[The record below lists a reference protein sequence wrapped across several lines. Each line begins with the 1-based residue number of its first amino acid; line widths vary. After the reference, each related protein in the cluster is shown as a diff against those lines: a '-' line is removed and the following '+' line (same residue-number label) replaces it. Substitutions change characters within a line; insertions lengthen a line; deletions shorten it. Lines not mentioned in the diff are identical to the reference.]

1 MNLLT
6 FLSRLFSALAHAK
19 EAADVSGAPD
29 GEYRIYNDKKSIY
42 DVSTVDTQSA
52 APPGWGGPLPYRYI
66 DVSRYQGKITL
77 DGWRKVK
84 AAGYKGVMLK
94 TVSTNKRLSK
104 RADGLYID
112 PTFETNY
119 RNAKAAGLDVGVY
132 YYTYATSEA
141 MADAELALLRQAV
154 YGKELT
160 LPVAV
165 DVEENKLKPMSTLDL
180 TNLTAYALE
189 QVEKMGF
196 YAQLYTY
203 THYSNMELDMGRLAS
218 RWDVWLADYTGKT
231 PAVGYHYNAHQ
242 HTSEG
247 RVPGISG
254 NVDLNVTTLNYPR
267 IIRKKGL
274 TRLREGK

>member
-1 MNLLT
+1 MEKLLE
-6 FLSRLFSALAHAK
+6 FLAWLVKVLFGRDSESPAPETPRK
-19 EAADVSGAPD
+19 TPVEEAV
-29 GEYRIYNDKKSIY
+29 
-42 DVSTVDTQSA
+42 T
-52 APPGWGGPLPYRYI
+52 GWEGDPPYRYI
-66 DVSRYQGKITL
+66 DVSRYQGAI
-77 DGWRKVK
+77 DWAQVA
-84 AAGYKGVMLK
+84 AAGYKGAMLK
-94 TVSTNKRLSK
+94 TVSTNHKLSK

-132 YYTYATSEA
+132 YYTYATNKD
-141 MADAELALLRQAV
+141 MVNAELSLLRQAV

-165 DVEENKLKPMSTLDL
+165 DVEDNKLKQLSTLDL
-180 TNLTAYALE
+180 SNLTAYALE
-189 QVEKMGF
+189 RIEKMGF
-196 YAQLYTY
+196 FAQLYTY
-203 THYSNMELDMGRLAS
+203 TSYANVHLDMARLAG

-231 PAVGYHYNAHQ
+231 PKVDFAYNAHQ
-242 HTSEG
+242 HTSKG
-247 RVPGISG
+247 VVPGISG

>member
-1 MNLLT
+1 MEKILE
-6 FLSRLFSALAHAK
+6 FLVGLVKVLFGGDS
-19 EAADVSGAPD
+19 ESPAP
-29 GEYRIYNDKKSIY
+29 EKPRETP
-42 DVSTVDTQSA
+42 VEETVI
-52 APPGWGGPLPYRYI
+52 GWEGDPPYRYI
-66 DVSRYQGKITL
+66 DVSRYQGEIDWT
-77 DGWRKVK
+77 KVA
-84 AAGYKGVMLK
+84 AAGYKGAMLK
-94 TVSTNKRLSK
+94 TVSTNHKLSK

-132 YYTYATSEA
+132 YYTYATNKD
-141 MADAELALLRQAV
+141 MANAELALLRQAV

-165 DVEENKLKPMSTLDL
+165 DVEENKLKSMTTLDL

-203 THYSNMELDMGRLAS
+203 TGYKYELDMARLSS

-231 PAVGYHYNAHQ
+231 PNVTFNYNAHQ
-242 HTSEG
+242 HTSKG
-247 RVPGISG
+247 GVPGISG
-254 NVDLNVTTLNYPR
+254 NVDLNVTTLNYPK
-267 IIRKKGL
+267 IICKKGL

>member
-1 MNLLT
+1 MKKLLE
-6 FLSRLFSALAHAK
+6 FLVGLVKVLFGGGS
-19 EAADVSGAPD
+19 ESPAP
-29 GEYRIYNDKKSIY
+29 EKPREPP
-42 DVSTVDTQSA
+42 VEETVT
-52 APPGWGGPLPYRYI
+52 GWEGGPPYRYI
-66 DVSRYQGKITL
+66 DVSRYQGTI
-77 DGWRKVK
+77 DWARVA
-84 AAGYKGVMLK
+84 AAGYKGAMLK
-94 TVSTNKRLSK
+94 TVSTNHKLSK

-119 RNAKAAGLDVGVY
+119 KNAKAAGLDVGVY

-154 YGKELT
+154 RGKELT

-165 DVEENKLKPMSTLDL
+165 DVEDNRLGNLDKQSL
-180 TNLTAYALE
+180 TDLAAYALHEVE
-189 QVEKMGF
+189 QLGF

-203 THYSNMELDMGRLAS
+203 TSFANAHLFVGGAALHPY
-218 RWDVWLADYTGKT
+218 DVWLADYTGKT
-231 PAVGYHYNAHQ
+231 PKVGFKYNAHQ
-242 HTSEG
+242 HTSKG

-254 NVDLNVTTLNYPR
+254 NVDLNVTTLNYPK

>member
-1 MNLLT
+1 MEKLLE
-6 FLSRLFSALAHAK
+6 FLAGLVKALFGWDSERPAPETPRETTPVE
-19 EAADVSGAPD
+19 EAV
-29 GEYRIYNDKKSIY
+29 
-42 DVSTVDTQSA
+42 T
-52 APPGWGGPLPYRYI
+52 GWKGNPPYRYI
-66 DVSRYQGKITL
+66 DVSRYQGAI
-77 DGWRKVK
+77 DWAQVA

-94 TVSTNKRLSK
+94 TVSTNRKLSK

-119 RNAKAAGLDVGVY
+119 HNAKAAGLDVGVY

-154 YGKELT
+154 CGKELT

-165 DVEENKLKPMSTLDL
+165 DVEDNKLKPMSTIDL

-203 THYSNMELDMGRLAS
+203 TGYKYELDMARLSS

-231 PAVGYHYNAHQ
+231 PKVSFKYNAHQ
-242 HTSEG
+242 HTSKG

-254 NVDLNVTTLNYPR
+254 SVDLNVTTLNYPT
-267 IIRKKGL
+267 IIKTKGL
-274 TRLREGK
+274 TRLREV

>member
-1 MNLLT
+1 MEKLLE
-6 FLSRLFSALAHAK
+6 FLAGLVKVLFGRDS
-19 EAADVSGAPD
+19 ESPVP
-29 GEYRIYNDKKSIY
+29 ETPRETP
-42 DVSTVDTQSA
+42 VEETVT
-52 APPGWGGPLPYRYI
+52 GWEGDPPYRYI
-66 DVSRYQGKITL
+66 DVSRYQGAI
-77 DGWRKVK
+77 DWAQVA
-84 AAGYKGVMLK
+84 AAGYKGAMLK
-94 TVSTNKRLSK
+94 TVSTNRKLSK

-132 YYTYATSEA
+132 YYTYATSET

-160 LPVAV
+160 MPIAV

-203 THYSNMELDMGRLAS
+203 THYSNMELDMGRLAN

-231 PAVGYHYNAHQ
+231 PAVAFAYNTHQ
-242 HTSEG
+242 HTSKG

-254 NVDLNVTTLNYPR
+254 NVDLNVTTVNYPR
-267 IIRKKGL
+267 IICKKGL
-274 TRLREGK
+274 TRLREGA

>member
-1 MNLLT
+1 MEKLLE
-6 FLSRLFSALAHAK
+6 FLAWLVKLLFGRDS
-19 EAADVSGAPD
+19 ESPVP
-29 GEYRIYNDKKSIY
+29 ETPRETP
-42 DVSTVDTQSA
+42 VEETVT
-52 APPGWGGPLPYRYI
+52 GWEGDPPYRYI
-66 DVSRYQGKITL
+66 DVSRYQGAI
-77 DGWRKVK
+77 DWAQVA
-84 AAGYKGVMLK
+84 AAGYKGAMLK
-94 TVSTNKRLSK
+94 TVSTNHKLSK

-132 YYTYATSEA
+132 YYTYATNKD
-141 MADAELALLRQAV
+141 MVNAELSLLRQAV

-165 DVEENKLKPMSTLDL
+165 DVEDNKLGKLDKQSL
-180 TNLTAYALE
+180 TDLTAYALHEVE
-189 QVEKMGF
+189 QLGF

-203 THYSNMELDMGRLAS
+203 TSFAKARLFVGGAALHPY
-218 RWDVWLADYTGKT
+218 DVWLADYTGKT
-231 PAVGYHYNAHQ
+231 PNVTFNYNAHQ
-242 HTSEG
+242 HTSKG
-247 RVPGISG
+247 AVPGISG

>member
-1 MNLLT
+1 MRSLFDFISKLLAA
-6 FLSRLFSALAHAK
+6 LSHAASDK
-19 EAADVSGAPD
+19 AEEPDSPAP
-29 GEYRIYNDKKSIY
+29 EK
-42 DVSTVDTQSA
+42 VSTVDTV
-52 APPGWGGPLPYRYI
+52 PGWTGEPPYRYL

-77 DGWRKVK
+77 DGWKQVK
-84 AAGYKGVMLK
+84 AAGYKGAMLK
-94 TVSTNKRLSK
+94 TVSTNRKLSK

-141 MADAELALLRQAV
+141 MADAELALVQEAV
-154 YGKELT
+154 RGKELT
-160 LPVAV
+160 LPLAV

-180 TNLTAYALE
+180 TNVVAYALE

-203 THYSNMELDMGRLAS
+203 TYYSNMELDMGRLAN
-218 RWDVWLADYTGKT
+218 RWDVWLSDTTGRT

-242 HTSEG
+242 HTSKG

>member
-1 MNLLT
+1 MRWKVMLD
-6 FLSRLFSALAHAK
+6 FLRDIFSALSHAAGDSADK
-19 EAADVSGAPD
+19 EEPAPAP
-29 GEYRIYNDKKSIY
+29 
-42 DVSTVDTQSA
+42 DVSTADTV
-52 APPGWGGPLPYRYI
+52 PGWTGEPPYRYL
-66 DVSRYQGKITL
+66 DVSRYQGTI
-77 DGWRKVK
+77 DWAQVA
-84 AAGYKGVMLK
+84 AAGYKGAMLK
-94 TVSTNKRLSK
+94 TVSTNRKLSK
-104 RADGLYID
+104 RSDGLYID

-141 MADAELALLRQAV
+141 MADAELALVRQAV
-154 YGKELT
+154 YGKEFS
-160 LPVAV
+160 LPVCV
-165 DVEENKLKPMSTLDL
+165 DVEENKLKPMTTLDL

-203 THYSNMELDMGRLAS
+203 TSYSYELDMGRLAN

-242 HTSEG
+242 HTSKG
-247 RVPGISG
+247 SVPGISG
-254 NVDLNVTTLNYPR
+254 NVDLNVTELNYPR

-274 TRLREGK
+274 TRLREV

>member
-1 MNLLT
+1 MDKLLE
-6 FLSRLFSALAHAK
+6 LLEKLVRALFGPGDKQDAGEVK
-19 EAADVSGAPD
+19 PAP
-29 GEYRIYNDKKSIY
+29 EPHE
-42 DVSTVDTQSA
+42 
-52 APPGWGGPLPYRYI
+52 PPGAEAVTGWEGDPPYRYI

-77 DGWRKVK
+77 DGWLKVK

-94 TVSTNKRLSK
+94 TVSTNYKLSK
-104 RADGLYID
+104 RSDGLYID

-119 RNAKAAGLDVGVY
+119 RNARAAGLDVGVY

-165 DVEENKLKPMSTLDL
+165 DVEDNRLGKLDKQSL
-180 TNLTAYALE
+180 TDLTAYALHEVE
-189 QVEKMGF
+189 QMGF

-218 RWDVWLADYTGKT
+218 RWDVWLSDTTGHA

-242 HTSEG
+242 HTSKG
-247 RVPGISG
+247 SVPGISG
-254 NVDLNVTTLNYPR
+254 DVDLNVTTVNYPR
-267 IIRKKGL
+267 IIEKKGL

>member
-6 FLSRLFSALAHAK
+6 FLSDLFTALAHAK
-19 EAADVSGAPD
+19 EAADASTAELAP
-29 GEYRIYNDKKSIY
+29 SP
-42 DVSTVDTQSA
+42 VSTVDTQSA

-66 DVSRYQGKITL
+66 DVSRWQGKITL

-94 TVSTNKRLSK
+94 TVSTNRKLSK

-119 RNAKAAGLDVGVY
+119 RNARAAGLDVGAY

-141 MADAELALLRQAV
+141 MADAELALVREAV
-154 YGKELT
+154 RGKELT
-160 LPVAV
+160 MPVCV
-165 DVEENKLKPMSTLDL
+165 DVEENKLKKLSTLDL
-180 TNLTAYALE
+180 TNVVAYALE
-189 QVEKMGF
+189 KVEAMGF

-203 THYSNMELDMGRLAS
+203 TGYSYELDMQRLAG
-218 RWDVWLADYTGKT
+218 RWDVWLADYTGET
-231 PAVGYHYNAHQ
+231 PKVDYIYHAHQ
-242 HTSEG
+242 HTSKG
-247 RVPGISG
+247 SVPGISG
-254 NVDLNVTTLNYPR
+254 NVDLNVTEINYPR

-274 TRLREGK
+274 TRLREGT

>member
-1 MNLLT
+1 MEKLLE
-6 FLSRLFSALAHAK
+6 FLAGLVKLLFGRDS
-19 EAADVSGAPD
+19 ESPVP
-29 GEYRIYNDKKSIY
+29 ETPRETP
-42 DVSTVDTQSA
+42 VEETVT
-52 APPGWGGPLPYRYI
+52 GWEGDPPYRYI
-66 DVSRYQGKITL
+66 DVSRYQGAI
-77 DGWRKVK
+77 DWAQVA
-84 AAGYKGVMLK
+84 AAGYKGAMLK
-94 TVSTNKRLSK
+94 TVSTNLKLSK

-112 PTFETNY
+112 PTFEDNY

-132 YYTYATSEA
+132 YYTYATNKD
-141 MADAELALLRQAV
+141 MVNAELSLLRQAV

-165 DVEENKLKPMSTLDL
+165 DVEDNKLGKLDKQSL
-180 TNLTAYALE
+180 TDLTAYALHEVE
-189 QVEKMGF
+189 QLGF

-203 THYSNMELDMGRLAS
+203 TGYKYELDMARLSS

-231 PAVGYHYNAHQ
+231 PKVDFKYNAHQ
-242 HTSEG
+242 HTSKG
-247 RVPGISG
+247 AVPGISG